1 MFFIL
6 CVCVCVRLRLRVCV
20 YGESVWT
27 SHILAAQG
35 PSNLNSRHV
44 FPHLDVCLISIMYQ
58 RPADKHISYCR
69 VENVRSKLRKLK
81 SGNGESFSCRGL
93 NVVCSE
99 PQEVNILCTV
109 EWILCS
115 LLVYIVA
122 CGTVA
127 YFLDGV
133 QGCMTQSAIYGYRN
147 GSERCEFS
155 YGRLRM
161 SSGVKMRVLRT
172 PYTLS

>member
-1 MFFIL
+1 
-6 CVCVCVRLRLRVCV
+6 VCVRSRACVC
-20 YGESVWT
+20 GESVWT
-27 SHILAAQG
+27 SHILTAQG

-81 SGNGESFSCRGL
+81 SGNDESFSCRGL
-93 NVVCSE
+93 DVVCSG
-99 PQEVNILCTV
+99 PLEVNILCKF

-115 LLVYIVA
+115 LLVYTVA
-122 CGTVA
+122 GGTVA
-127 YFLDGV
+127 CVRDGV
-133 QGCMTQSAIYGYRN
+133 QDCMKQSAICGNTNGYE
-147 GSERCEFS
+147 GCEFS
-155 YGRLRM
+155 CGQLRM
-161 SSGVKMRVLRT
+161 SSAVKMRVSRT